1 MDISLI
7 TGAMAEALSIQ
18 SFIGIGA
25 GVLLGYI
32 IGVIPGL
39 SRSVAIAIAIPL
51 TFYMTPYIAI
61 SFLIGL
67 SKGTAAGSA
76 VSAILLNAPGEA
88 SSAATCL
95 DGYPMAKNGRPKT
108 ALQIGLLASVL
119 GDILAT
125 MVLIFVAIP
134 FARVALMFGPY
145 EMAAILA
152 FALVFIAGLSGG
164 SLFKGLAAGGFG
176 IFLGT
181 FGLDPQTG
189 MPRMTFGYT
198 QLMDGMPLL
207 AVAIG
212 TLALSE
218 MFVQSERLRRERGT
232 MAVKLDN
239 RAEDRLS
246 FAEFRKTIRT
256 IVRGAGIGTFVGA
269 LPGLG
274 PSVGSFM
281 SYGMA
286 RRASKDPDSFGKG
299 NPEGIAASESA
310 DNAVIP
316 AALIPLFGLGIP
328 GNVSAALLIGAFAI
342 HGITVG
348 PLLLRDEPELLYSI
362 FAGMIVASLI
372 MLAIGWFGLM
382 IFAQIT
388 RVPPHVVIP
397 IVIFFCLSG
406 MMLQGYGVFG
416 LVILMAF
423 AVIGYLMKK
432 YDYSFVTFLV
442 AFIITPL
449 LELNL
454 RQSIILSRGDPWILM
469 NRPIA
474 LFFLACTAIALFM
487 LAWRSIQRRPRAQEP
502 VVAD

>member
-1 MDISLI
+1 MDFATIGASI
-7 TGAMAEALSIQ
+7 TETLQADAL
-18 SFIGIGA
+18 IGIAG

-39 SRSVAIAIAIPL
+39 SRSVAIAIAIPM
-51 TFYMTPYIAI
+51 TFYMSPLIAI

-88 SSAATCL
+88 SSAATSL
-95 DGYPMAKNGRPKT
+95 DGYPMAKSGKPKT
-108 ALQIGLLASVL
+108 ALQIGLLASVI

-125 MVLIFVAIP
+125 IILIFVAIP

-164 SLFKGLAAGGFG
+164 NIFKGLAAGGLG
-176 IFLGT
+176 ILLGT
-181 FGLDPQTG
+181 IGLDSQTG
-189 MPRMTFGYT
+189 LPRLTFGYT
-198 QLMDGMPLL
+198 QLMDGMPLI

-218 MFVQSERLRRERGT
+218 MFVQSEKLRHERET
-232 MAVKLDN
+232 MAVKLEHHAGDHITIPV
-239 RAEDRLS
+239 
-246 FAEFRKTIRT
+246 FRKIFPTIL
-256 IVRGAGIGTFVGA
+256 RGTAVGTFVGA

-274 PSVGSFM
+274 PSVGSWM

-286 RRASKDPDSFGKG
+286 VKASKTPEAFGKG
-299 NPEGIAASESA
+299 APEGIAASESA

-362 FAGMIVASLI
+362 FAGMIVASIFMLI
-372 MLAIGWFGLM
+372 LGWFGLM
-382 IFAQIT
+382 AFAQIT

-397 IVIFFCLSG
+397 IVIFFCLAG
-406 MMLQGYGVFG
+406 MLLQGYGTFG
-416 LVILMAF
+416 LIILIGF
-423 AVIGYLMKK
+423 ALLGYLMKK
-432 YDYSFVTFLV
+432 FDYSFVTFLV
-442 AFIITPL
+442 AFIITPM

-454 RQSIILSRGDPWILM
+454 RQSIILSRGDWAILL

-474 LFFLACTAIALFM
+474 VFFIFCTAVAFFM
-487 LAWRSIQRRPRAQEP
+487 LAKRTIQRKKP
-502 VVAD
+502 VTEAGD

>member
-1 MDISLI
+1 MDFSIVGSAI
-7 TGAMAEALSIQ
+7 GEALTLD
-18 SFIGIGA
+18 SFIGIGG

-51 TFYMTPYIAI
+51 TFYMSPYIAI

-108 ALQIGLLASVL
+108 ALKIGLLASVL

-125 MVLIFVAIP
+125 IILIFVAIP
-134 FARVALMFGPY
+134 FARVALLFGPY

-152 FALVFIAGLSGG
+152 FALVFIAGLSSG
-164 SLFKGLAAGGFG
+164 SLFKGLAACGLG
-176 IFLGT
+176 ILLGT
-181 FGLDPQTG
+181 VGLDSQTG

-198 QLMDGMPLL
+198 ELMDGFPLI

-218 MFVQSERLRRERGT
+218 MFLQAERLRTERHN
-232 MAVKLDN
+232 MSVKINDN
-239 RAEDRLS
+239 PDDRLS
-246 FAEFRKTIRT
+246 WPEFRRT
-256 IVRGAGIGTFVGA
+256 IPTILRGTGVGTFVGA

-286 RRASKDPDSFGKG
+286 KRASKTPERFGKG
-299 NPEGIAASESA
+299 APEGIAASESA

-328 GNVSAALLIGAFAI
+328 GNVSAALLVGAFAI

-348 PLLLRDEPELLYSI
+348 PLLLREQPELLYSI
-362 FAGMIVASLI
+362 FAGMVVASILMLI
-372 MLAIGWFGLM
+372 LGWFGLKL
-382 IFAQIT
+382 FAQIT

-397 IVIFFCLSG
+397 IVIFFCIAG
-406 MMLQGYGVFG
+406 MLLQGYGGFG
-416 LVILMAF
+416 LIILLAF
-423 AVIGYLMKK
+423 AVLGYLMKK
-432 YDYSFVTFLV
+432 FDYSFVTFLV
-442 AFIITPL
+442 AFIITPM

-454 RQSIILSRGDPWILM
+454 RQSIILSRGDPMILLD
-469 NRPIA
+469 RPIA
-474 LFFLACTAIALFM
+474 VFFIACTLLALIAL
-487 LAWRSIQRRPRAQEP
+487 AVRSIKIRKP
-502 VVAD
+502 VAEAPAD

>member
-1 MDISLI
+1 MDFALI
-7 TGAMAEALSIQ
+7 GGAIGEALTLS
-18 SFIGIGA
+18 SFIGIGG

-51 TFYMTPYIAI
+51 TFYMSPYIAI

-88 SSAATCL
+88 SSAATSL
-95 DGYPMAKNGRPKT
+95 DGYPMARQGKPKT

-125 MVLIFVAIP
+125 IILIFVAIP

-152 FALVFIAGLSGG
+152 FALVFIAGLSSG
-164 SLFKGLAAGGFG
+164 SLFKGLAAGGLG

-181 FGLDPQTG
+181 IGLDSQTG
-189 MPRMTFGYT
+189 LPRMTFGYT
-198 QLMDGMPLL
+198 ELMDGMPLI

-218 MFVQSERLRRERGT
+218 MFVQSEKLRYERES
-232 MAVKLDN
+232 MSVKLVN
-239 RAEDRLS
+239 RPDDRITWPIL
-246 FAEFRKTIRT
+246 RKIMPTIL
-256 IVRGAGIGTFVGA
+256 RGAGVGTFVGA

-286 RRASKDPDSFGKG
+286 KKASRTPEKFGKG
-299 NPEGIAASESA
+299 APEGIAASESA

-348 PLLLRDEPELLYSI
+348 PLLLREEPELLYSI
-362 FAGMIVASLI
+362 FAGMILASIL
-372 MLAIGWFGLM
+372 MLALGWFGLM

-397 IVIFFCLSG
+397 IVIFFCLAG
-406 MMLQGYGVFG
+406 MMLQGYGTFG
-416 LVILMAF
+416 LIILIAF
-423 AVIGYLMKK
+423 AVLGYLMKR

-442 AFIITPL
+442 AFIITPM

-454 RQSIILSRGDPWILM
+454 RQSIILSRGDPMILL

-474 LFFLACTAIALFM
+474 LFFIVCTLIALVM
-487 LAWRSIQRRPRAQEP
+487 LAMRTFTSGRSAAGAP
-502 VVAD
+502 AD

>member
-1 MDISLI
+1 MDFAIV
-7 TGAMAEALSIQ
+7 GAAIGEALTIS
-18 SFIGIGA
+18 SFIGIGG

-39 SRSVAIAIAIPL
+39 SRSVAIAIAIPM

-88 SSAATCL
+88 SSAATSL
-95 DGYPMAKNGRPKT
+95 DGYPMAKQGKPKT
-108 ALQIGLLASVL
+108 ALQIGLIASVA
-119 GDILAT
+119 GDIMAT
-125 MVLIFVAIP
+125 IILIFVAIP

-164 SLFKGLAAGGFG
+164 NLFKGLAAGGLG

-181 FGLDPQTG
+181 IGLDNQTG
-189 MPRMTFGYT
+189 LPRMTFGFPE
-198 QLMDGMPLL
+198 LMEGMPLI

-218 MFVQSERLRRERGT
+218 MFVQSERLRHERAT
-232 MAVKLDN
+232 MAVKLEHRPD
-239 RAEDRLS
+239 DHIS
-246 FAEFRKTIRT
+246 FPILKRIFPTIL
-256 IVRGAGIGTFVGA
+256 RGTGIGTFVGA

-286 RRASKDPDSFGKG
+286 QRASKTPQDFGKG
-299 NPEGIAASESA
+299 EPKGIAAAESA

-362 FAGMIVASLI
+362 FAGMIVASVF
-372 MLAIGWFGLM
+372 MLALGWFGLM
-382 IFAQIT
+382 VFAQIT
-388 RVPPHVVIP
+388 RVPAHVVIP
-397 IVIFFCLSG
+397 IVIFFCLAG
-406 MMLQGYGVFG
+406 MMLQGYGTFG
-416 LVILMAF
+416 LIILIGF
-423 AVIGYLMKK
+423 AALGFLMKK

-442 AFIITPL
+442 AFIITPM

-454 RQSIILSRGDPWILM
+454 RQSIILSRGDWMILL

-474 LFFLACTAIALFM
+474 LFFIFCTLVALAL
-487 LAWRSIQRRPRAQEP
+487 LAYRTVTVGKPAAGAPP
-502 VVAD
+502 VD

>member
-1 MDISLI
+1 MDIAII
-7 TGAMAEALSIQ
+7 TTAMGEALTLS
-18 SFIGIGA
+18 SLIGIGG
-25 GVLLGYI
+25 GVFLGYV

-39 SRSVAIAIAIPL
+39 SRSVAIAIAIPM

-88 SSAATCL
+88 SSAATSL
-95 DGYPMAKNGRPKT
+95 DGYPMAKSGKPKT
-108 ALQIGLLASVL
+108 ALQIGLIASVF
-119 GDILAT
+119 GDLFAT
-125 MVLIFVAIP
+125 IILIFVAIP
-134 FARVALMFGPY
+134 FARVALLFGPY

-181 FGLDPQTG
+181 IGLDNQTG
-189 MPRMTFGYT
+189 LPRMTFGYT
-198 QLMDGMPLL
+198 ELMDGMPLI

-218 MFVQSERLRRERGT
+218 MFVQSERLRLNRNTMGVKLENRPDDYITWPIFRRILPTMIRGT
-232 MAVKLDN
+232 
-239 RAEDRLS
+239 
-246 FAEFRKTIRT
+246 
-256 IVRGAGIGTFVGA
+256 GIGTFVGA

-286 RRASKDPDSFGKG
+286 KRASKTPEKFGHG
-299 NPEGIAASESA
+299 APEGIAAAESA

-362 FAGMIVASLI
+362 FAGM
-372 MLAIGWFGLM
+372 MLASALMLMLGWFGLM
-382 IFAQIT
+382 VFAQIT

-397 IVIFFCLSG
+397 IVIFFCLAG
-406 MMLQGYGVFG
+406 MMLQGYGPFG
-416 LVILMAF
+416 LIILMAF
-423 AVIGYLMKK
+423 ALIGFLMKK
-432 YDYSFVTFLV
+432 FDYSFVTFLV
-442 AFIITPL
+442 AFIITPM

-454 RQSIILSRGDPWILM
+454 RQSIILSRGDWMILM

-474 LFFLACTAIALFM
+474 LFFIVCTLVAVAM
-487 LAWRSIQRRPRAQEP
+487 LAWRTLKIGKPAAGAPP
-502 VVAD
+502 VD

>member
-1 MDISLI
+1 MDFNAIGAAIS
-7 TGAMAEALSIQ
+7 EALTLSSI
-18 SFIGIGA
+18 IGIGG

-32 IGVIPGL
+32 VGVIPGL
-39 SRSVAIAIAIPL
+39 SRSVAISIAIPM
-51 TFYMTPYIAI
+51 TFYMSPYIAI

-88 SSAATCL
+88 SSAATSL
-95 DGYPMAKNGRPKT
+95 DGYPMAKQGKPRT
-108 ALQIGLLASVL
+108 ALQIGLIASVL
-119 GDILAT
+119 GDLMAT
-125 MVLIFVAIP
+125 IILIFVAIP
-134 FARVALMFGPY
+134 FARVALLFGPY

-164 SLFKGLAAGGFG
+164 SLFKGLAAGGLG

-181 FGLDPQTG
+181 IGLDNQTG
-189 MPRMTFGYT
+189 LPRMTFGFT
-198 QLMDGMPLL
+198 ELMDGMPLI

-218 MFVQSERLRRERGT
+218 MFIQSEKLRLERASMAVDLKNSTDDHITWPIFKRIMPTIFRGT
-232 MAVKLDN
+232 GV
-239 RAEDRLS
+239 
-246 FAEFRKTIRT
+246 
-256 IVRGAGIGTFVGA
+256 GTFVGA

-286 RRASKDPDSFGKG
+286 VRAAKNPELFGKG
-299 NPEGIAASESA
+299 EPKGIAASESA

-348 PLLLRDEPELLYSI
+348 PLLLRDSPELLYSI
-362 FAGMIVASLI
+362 FAGMILASLM
-372 MLAIGWFGLM
+372 MLALGWFGLM
-382 IFAQIT
+382 VFAQIT

-397 IVIFFCLSG
+397 IVIFFCLAG
-406 MMLQGYGVFG
+406 MVLQGYGTFG
-416 LVILMAF
+416 LIILMAF
-423 AVIGYLMKK
+423 ALLGYLMKK
-432 YDYSFVTFLV
+432 FDYSFVTFLV
-442 AFIITPL
+442 AFIITPM

-454 RQSIILSRGDPWILM
+454 RQSIILSRGNWSILLD
-469 NRPIA
+469 RPIA
-474 LFFLACTAIALFM
+474 VFFIACTLIALVM
-487 LAWRSIQRRPRAQEP
+487 LAWRTLKIGKPAAGAP
-502 VVAD
+502 ATD

>member
-1 MDISLI
+1 MDFSIVGSAIGETLQFD
-7 TGAMAEALSIQ
+7 AL
-18 SFIGIGA
+18 FGIA
-25 GVLLGYI
+25 GGVFLGYI

-39 SRSVAIAIAIPL
+39 SRSVAIAIAIPM
-51 TFYMTPYIAI
+51 TFYMSPLIAI

-88 SSAATCL
+88 SSAATSL
-95 DGYPMAKNGRPKT
+95 DGYPMAKSGKPRT
-108 ALQIGLLASVL
+108 ALQVGLLASVI

-125 MVLIFVAIP
+125 TILIFVAIP
-134 FARVALMFGPY
+134 FARVALLFGPY

-164 SLFKGLAAGGFG
+164 DIFKGLAAGALGVL
-176 IFLGT
+176 LGT
-181 FGLDPQTG
+181 IGLDNQTG
-189 MPRMTFGYT
+189 LPRLTFGYT
-198 QLMDGMPLL
+198 QLMDGMPLI

-218 MFVQSERLRRERGT
+218 MFVQSEKLRYERET
-232 MAVKLDN
+232 MAVKLEN
-239 RAEDRLS
+239 HKGDRITFPIL
-246 FAEFRKTIRT
+246 RKIFPTIL
-256 IVRGAGIGTFVGA
+256 RGTGVGTFVGA

-274 PSVGSFM
+274 PSVGSWM

-286 RRASKDPDSFGKG
+286 KRASRTPEQFGKG
-299 NPEGIAASESA
+299 APEGVAASESA

-362 FAGMIVASLI
+362 FAGMIVASIFMLI
-372 MLAIGWFGLM
+372 LGWFGLM
-382 IFAQIT
+382 VFAQIT

-397 IVIFFCLSG
+397 IVIFFCLAG
-406 MMLQGYGVFG
+406 MLLQGYGAFG
-416 LVILMAF
+416 LIILIAF
-423 AVIGYLMKK
+423 AALGYLMKK

-442 AFIITPL
+442 AFIITPM

-454 RQSIILSRGDPWILM
+454 RQSIILSRGNWEVLLG
-469 NRPIA
+469 RPIA
-474 LFFLACTAIALFM
+474 LFFIACTLLAFIILAKRTIERKKPIAE
-487 LAWRSIQRRPRAQEP
+487 IG
-502 VVAD
+502 D